1 MPVGS
6 GLITAPWFT
15 WILDNHWDFAGAQRT
30 TVGQLVYESKYKN
43 SLSATLDLESIA
55 RHSILQISRFSRSG
69 GPSAVECVI
78 AVPSSS
84 RPDDASTLPRKL
96 AKVVSR
102 ALGVSDASQKVS
114 ITPGLVAAKSG
125 GARKANDFS
134 IPSKFDFQNV
144 LLVDD
149 LILTGQTMVA
159 LGECLGAHK
168 SQIRLSGF
176 ALTKVQKGL
185 GN

>member
-1 MPVGS
+1 MPVKR
-6 GLITAPWFT
+6 GLNDDPWFT
-15 WILDNHWDFAGAQRT
+15 WILDNHWDFAGATRT
-30 TVGQLVYESKYKN
+30 EIGQLVYKSKYLN
-43 SLSATLDLESIA
+43 DSSATLELESIA
-55 RHSILQISRFSRSG
+55 RHSILQISRFAHSG

-84 RPDDASTLPRKL
+84 RPNDASTLPRKL

-102 ALGVSDASQKVS
+102 ALGVPDASQKVA
-114 ITPGLVAAKSG
+114 ITPGLEAAKNR
-125 GARKANDFS
+125 AVREAKDFS
-134 IPSKFDFQNV
+134 IPAYIAFESV

-149 LILTGQTMVA
+149 LLSTGQTMVA
-159 LGECLGAHK
+159 LGECLGAHR